1 MFTGLVEAVGKV
13 VSVVPGVGA
22 TRLAVEWKGA
32 PGDLRPGESV
42 GVDGACLTVAT
53 IAGERFEA
61 DAVAGTLERTTLG
74 RLRAGDRV
82 HLERALRL
90 GDRIGGHLVL
100 GHVDGVIRVV
110 RVSRRGADRRLGL
123 GLPPELA
130 RYVAPQGSVA
140 IAGVSL
146 TVAAV
151 GRGRFEVALVP
162 ETVART
168 TLGDLRAGAAVN
180 VEVDVVARYLE
191 RLAAPAEAGS
201 RGPGRV
207 R

>member
-22 TRLAVEWKGA
+22 TRLAVEWKGV

-42 GVDGACLTVAT
+42 GLDGACLTVAA

-82 HLERALRL
+82 HLERALRV

-110 RVSRRGADRRLGL
+110 RASRRGADRRMRL

-151 GRGRFEVALVP
+151 GRGSFEVALVP